1 VGFFRRRSSSNKDCS
16 PNVINLLSPQLLIEK
31 LEFKSIISNDAVSC
45 VSYDS
50 VMQMNN
56 KNDSTTSLD
65 ELLQQPQS
73 DTFDYKYEIVDD
85 IVIGEVPSF
94 SLI

>member
-1 VGFFRRRSSSNKDCS
+1 
-16 PNVINLLSPQLLIEK
+16 
-31 LEFKSIISNDAVSC
+31 
-45 VSYDS
+45 
-50 VMQMNN
+50 MNN

-65 ELLQQPQS
+65 ELLRQPQS